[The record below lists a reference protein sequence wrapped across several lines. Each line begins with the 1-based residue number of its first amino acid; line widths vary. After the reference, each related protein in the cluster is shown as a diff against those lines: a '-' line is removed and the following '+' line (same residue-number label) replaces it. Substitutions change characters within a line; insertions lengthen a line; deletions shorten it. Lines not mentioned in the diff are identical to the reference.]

1 MSEGQL
7 SARIERKLS
16 KLLRRF
22 TSVCR
27 MLKFRAVFRKYKSF
41 TMVPAGHYVSNL
53 ELCWRFRHVKGGVV
67 ECGTWRGGMIAGMV
81 DTLGQNRSYHLFD
94 SFEGLPEVKEID
106 GPDAKAW
113 QDNKEGRYYCSN
125 CLAREPEASKAMTI
139 SRATD
144 YAIHKGWFN
153 TTLTAFQAED
163 GIAILRLDADW
174 YDSTIE
180 CLEHLFPQVNGGG
193 LILIDDYY
201 TWEGCSK
208 AVHDYLSQHK
218 SRCRI
223 SCYKGISYI
232 KKVI

>member
-1 MSEGQL
+1 
-7 SARIERKLS
+7 
-16 KLLRRF
+16 
-22 TSVCR
+22 
-27 MLKFRAVFRKYKSF
+27 
-41 TMVPAGHYVSNL
+41 
-53 ELCWRFRHVKGGVV
+53 
-67 ECGTWRGGMIAGMV
+67 
-81 DTLGQNRSYHLFD
+81 
-94 SFEGLPEVKEID
+94 
-106 GPDAKAW
+106 
-113 QDNKEGRYYCSN
+113 
-125 CLAREPEASKAMTI
+125 MTI

-208 AVHDYLSQHK
+208 AVHDYLSRHK

-223 SCYKGISYI
+223 SCYKGISIYQKGYMKAHPRLLPI
-232 KKVI
+232 QRGKSLERVPGRWEGGANDRTYVQRSLWKPRAAEDALRIALRSESCRQRVCAYLA